1 MTSPVQSPLIMRLV
15 GIWKFKA
22 KTLKKWPALD
32 EKFSLPT

>member
-1 MTSPVQSPLIMRLV
+1 MTSAVQSPLIMRLV
-15 GIWKFKA
+15 SLWQFKA